1 MTIGSLIPYL
11 ADMFPDEITYE
22 PPAAHDGEGGIT
34 PGPAIT
40 IPCKCTRG
48 HRLTRGRDGREQ
60 VSTVQAELAGVF
72 GVVAEGIFTL
82 PARFD
87 PQQPKAISVE
97 GETDEAGAHHEI
109 VMF

>member
-1 MTIGSLIPYL
+1 MSIGSLIPHL
-11 ADMFPDEITYE
+11 IDLFPDEITYE
-22 PPAAHDGEGGIT
+22 PPAAIDGEGTIT
-34 PGPAIT
+34 PGPAVT

-72 GVVAEGIFTL
+72 GVVADGIFTL

-87 PQQPKAISVE
+87 PQQPKAISVTSEADE
-97 GETDEAGAHHEI
+97 GGAHHEV